1 MKATLQVAAAAV
13 ILAGAGAA
21 CTRSNDNRAANDADR
36 DRTAMASPSP
46 ATGAYGTTDA
56 AVARNDVNSP
66 DAGDIAG
73 NPARYDGQHV
83 TLKADVKT
91 LMPNG
96 FFVLDDHDMLV
107 LSPSGQPGEKE
118 KVTVSGTVRTYSA
131 PEFKKKYGWF
141 KSAPEVD
148 AKYKNRAVIVA
159 DSIMTADGREVVTN
173 AGSALPAGSG
183 ELHSRPVRPQPD
195 SRP

>member
-1 MKATLQVAAAAV
+1 MAAV
-13 ILAGAGAA
+13 VLGIGMVGGA
-21 CTRSNDNRAANDADR
+21 CTRNDNNKTASNDRDVAA
-36 DRTAMASPSP
+36 TASPSP
-46 ATGAYGTTDA
+46 YGTVADNRDTTTATGN
-56 AVARNDVNSP
+56 RVNEP
-66 DAGDIAG
+66 DAGDIAS
-73 NPARYDGQHV
+73 NPAKYDGQHV

-96 FFVLDDHDMLV
+96 FFQLDDHDMLV

-118 KVTVSGTVRTYSA
+118 KVTVSGTVQTYSA

-141 KSAPEVD
+141 KSSPEVD

-159 DSIMTADGREVVTN
+159 DSIMTADGREVV
-173 AGSALPAGSG
+173 ASGGSALPAGSG
-183 ELHSRPVRPQPD
+183 ELHSNPKRPTTGGPA